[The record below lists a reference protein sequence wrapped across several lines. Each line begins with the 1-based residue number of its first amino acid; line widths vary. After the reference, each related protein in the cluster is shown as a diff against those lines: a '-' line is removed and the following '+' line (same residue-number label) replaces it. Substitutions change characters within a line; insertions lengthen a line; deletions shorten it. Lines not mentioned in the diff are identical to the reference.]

1 MKPYLLAATLSLLP
15 FTAMANQTS
24 TEIVEG
30 FIAAYNSHDVKQMLQ
45 YTSDDVRWMHV
56 TGTKVEVETSSQ
68 EEFAAAMADYFETLK
83 DANATILQMID
94 SGNYVSTV
102 ERVTWDNDGEQLSQ
116 CSIGNFHI
124 KNGKLAEFWY
134 LPAHACD
141 EITVEANA
149 EEPDPVNA
157 VEPETIVQPEIGVLQ
172 ETQQ

>member
-15 FTAMANQTS
+15 FTAMANQTAS
-24 TEIVEG
+24 EIVEG
-30 FIAAYNSHDVKQMLQ
+30 FIAAYNTHDVKQMVQ
-45 YTSDDVRWMHV
+45 YTTDDVRWMHV

-83 DANATILQMID
+83 DANATILKMID
-94 SGNYVSTV
+94 SGHYVSTV

-134 LPAHACD
+134 LPAHDCD
-141 EITVEANA
+141 DTEVEANV
-149 EEPDPVNA
+149 EEATPAKN
-157 VEPETIVQPEIGVLQ
+157 VEPEIGVLQ